1 MTKEDLVSYWMESS
15 EQDFKAMMHL
25 FKKRDYQWSLFVG
38 HLVLEKLLKAYCVQ
52 RSSENPP
59 FIHDLLRLAERG
71 GMVVGE
77 DQKDML
83 DTISGFNI
91 STRYNDYEQSFRKKC
106 TREFTLAWIANIKE
120 LRTWIKR
127 QLSG

>member
-1 MTKEDLVSYWMESS
+1 MTKEGLVSYWMESS

-38 HLVLEKLLKAYCVQ
+38 HLVLEKLFKAYYVQ

-91 STRYNDYEQSFRKKC
+91 STRYNDYEQSFRTKC
-106 TREFTLAWIANIKE
+106 TREFTGAWIANIKE
-120 LRTWIKR
+120 LRTWIKI